1 MTENTEDEA
10 VEAIA
15 GIIVRDVLQ
24 EEYDDLVEG
33 YLDEILTASRRIM
46 QLPAYAA
53 VGKLFEKRLD
63 DAITSR
69 DARIEKLEAA
79 LREIEDH
86 VGMRVEFAEPKRT
99 EAQNRLLWPLL
110 TALSVQMKWH
120 GLTLSPE
127 DWKDIMTAGLKR
139 EARMVPNMDGN
150 GFVALGMRTST
161 MTKAEFGDLLTLIY
175 AFGAQHAVIFGD
187 EEQESAA

>member
-1 MTENTEDEA
+1 MTVTENTEETA

-79 LREIEDH
+79 LEIIAGERPCIDNLM
-86 VGMRVEFAEPKRT
+86 GNADIARQALT
-99 EAQNRLLWPLL
+99 GEA
-110 TALSVQMKWH
+110 
-120 GLTLSPE
+120 
-127 DWKDIMTAGLKR
+127 
-139 EARMVPNMDGN
+139 
-150 GFVALGMRTST
+150 
-161 MTKAEFGDLLTLIY
+161 
-175 AFGAQHAVIFGD
+175 
-187 EEQESAA
+187 

>member
-1 MTENTEDEA
+1 MTENTEEAA

-79 LREIEDH
+79 LEIIAGQRPCIDNLM
-86 VGMRVEFAEPKRT
+86 GNADIARQALT
-99 EAQNRLLWPLL
+99 GEA
-110 TALSVQMKWH
+110 
-120 GLTLSPE
+120 
-127 DWKDIMTAGLKR
+127 
-139 EARMVPNMDGN
+139 
-150 GFVALGMRTST
+150 
-161 MTKAEFGDLLTLIY
+161 
-175 AFGAQHAVIFGD
+175 
-187 EEQESAA
+187 

>member
-1 MTENTEDEA
+1 MTENTEEAA

-79 LREIEDH
+79 LEEIA
-86 VGMRVEFAEPKRT
+86 AEHNGGCYTDYDGGYIDGLDYAAEIARQALT
-99 EAQNRLLWPLL
+99 GEA
-110 TALSVQMKWH
+110 
-120 GLTLSPE
+120 
-127 DWKDIMTAGLKR
+127 
-139 EARMVPNMDGN
+139 
-150 GFVALGMRTST
+150 
-161 MTKAEFGDLLTLIY
+161 
-175 AFGAQHAVIFGD
+175 
-187 EEQESAA
+187 

>member
-1 MTENTEDEA
+1 MTKNTEDEA

-79 LREIEDH
+79 LREI
-86 VGMRVEFAEPKRT
+86 AE
-99 EAQNRLLWPLL
+99 
-110 TALSVQMKWH
+110 
-120 GLTLSPE
+120 
-127 DWKDIMTAGLKR
+127 I
-139 EARMVPNMDGN
+139 
-150 GFVALGMRTST
+150 
-161 MTKAEFGDLLTLIY
+161 
-175 AFGAQHAVIFGD
+175 GD
-187 EEQESAA
+187 EAKRHHPQDDFDRGSRAARGEAADIARQAIDRKSK

>member
-86 VGMRVEFAEPKRT
+86 VLTVAYPSPAIVAQTARQALTG
-99 EAQNRLLWPLL
+99 EA
-110 TALSVQMKWH
+110 
-120 GLTLSPE
+120 
-127 DWKDIMTAGLKR
+127 
-139 EARMVPNMDGN
+139 
-150 GFVALGMRTST
+150 
-161 MTKAEFGDLLTLIY
+161 
-175 AFGAQHAVIFGD
+175 
-187 EEQESAA
+187 